1 MENPRKRMAKGDA
14 EGRRGQVI
22 DFRAYQKR
30 RQRRLYRGLPTG
42 GDRFVVLRG
51 GAMVLAAAS
60 VVLAVLGLT
69 PVAWKE
75 NALVAS
81 LFADTVALALG
92 VILHVLRDRASMRI
106 LGALVGVFA
115 FSYLCSLLHS
125 AL

>member
-1 MENPRKRMAKGDA
+1 MENPRKRMARGDA

-30 RQRRLYRGLPTG
+30 RHRRHRGIRPVGEDYLI
-42 GDRFVVLRG
+42 LRG
-51 GAMVLAAAS
+51 SAIVLAAAS
-60 VVLAVLGLT
+60 VVLAIFGLT
-69 PVAWKE
+69 PVPWKD

-81 LFADTVALALG
+81 LFADTLALAIG
-92 VILHVLRDRASMRI
+92 VILHVVRDRAAMRL

>member
-1 MENPRKRMAKGDA
+1 MENPRKRIARGDA

-22 DFRAYQKR
+22 DLRAYQR
-30 RQRRLYRGLPTG
+30 RRHRRLHRDARAS
-42 GDRFVVLRG
+42 GDDYVVLRA

-60 VVLAVLGLT
+60 FVLAVLGLT
-69 PVAWKE
+69 PVAWRQ

-81 LFADTVALALG
+81 LFADTLALAIG
-92 VILHVLRDRASMRI
+92 VILHVLRDRAAMRL

-115 FSYLCSLLHS
+115 FSYLCSLVHS

>member
-1 MENPRKRMAKGDA
+1 MENPRKRIARGDA

-22 DFRAYQKR
+22 DLRAYQR
-30 RQRRLYRGLPTG
+30 RRHRRLHRGARATG
-42 GDRFVVLRG
+42 DDYVVLRG

-60 VVLAVLGLT
+60 FVLAVLGLT
-69 PVAWKE
+69 PVAWKQ

-81 LFADTVALALG
+81 LFADTLALAIG
-92 VILHVLRDRASMRI
+92 VILHVLRDPAAMRL

-115 FSYLCSLLHS
+115 FSYLCSLVHT